1 MAASPGVD
9 ANAPSTKS
17 ILPQPGRANTME
29 GDEGKKFCDS
39 WQDSQVMCA
48 YLSLNFLDILQNE
61 PVLVLKYAKIVEK
74 IAQNSLVH
82 QVMNCST
89 HVCVLMSKDIKDFI
103 SYITPIN

>member
-1 MAASPGVD
+1 
-9 ANAPSTKS
+9 
-17 ILPQPGRANTME
+17 
-29 GDEGKKFCDS
+29 
-39 WQDSQVMCA
+39 MCA

-61 PVLVLKYAKIVEK
+61 PVLVLKYAKVAEK

-89 HVCVLMSKDIKDFI
+89 CVLMSKDIKDFI